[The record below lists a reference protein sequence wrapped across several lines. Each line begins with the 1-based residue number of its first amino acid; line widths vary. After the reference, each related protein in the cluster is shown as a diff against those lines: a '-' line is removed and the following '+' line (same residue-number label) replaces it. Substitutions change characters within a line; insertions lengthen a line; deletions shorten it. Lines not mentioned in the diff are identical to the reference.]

1 MHKDLS
7 IQARKHRKSENDDDT
22 VNMGGVSFM
31 YDEGKSRKKK
41 TKVESKDVEARGY
54 GYYSKQKVEKKKCVW
69 VQRRRGLELLLFS
82 IRW

>member
-31 YDEGKSRKKK
+31 YEGKSRKKKK